1 LKELAGAVGL
11 VEGLRWELA
20 VWPSRNPHDLTL
32 ERRWQTGDVSSC
44 GHGGHVL
51 IGIRV
56 GMTWEWWL
64 FGISPVRSQH
74 QDGEQCDHQ
83 HSRSIHLYFFTP
95 LRFSLCG
102 LTRVDS
108 TTPVFIPM
116 TLESWD

>member
-1 LKELAGAVGL
+1 MERLEALSVDAPIRSLTWSLYLPDRYSFLGFASA
-11 VEGLRWELA
+11 LRPE
-20 VWPSRNPHDLTL
+20 
-32 ERRWQTGDVSSC
+32 
-44 GHGGHVL
+44 
-51 IGIRV
+51 
-56 GMTWEWWL
+56 
-64 FGISPVRSQH
+64 
-74 QDGEQCDHQ
+74 DGEQCDHQ